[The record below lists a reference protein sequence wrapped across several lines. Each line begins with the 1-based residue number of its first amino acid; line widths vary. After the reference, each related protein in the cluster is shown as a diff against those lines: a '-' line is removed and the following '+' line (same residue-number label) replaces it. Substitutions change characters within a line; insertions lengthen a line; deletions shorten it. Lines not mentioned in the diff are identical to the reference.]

1 MEAQTVDFVIV
12 NDTISEIVYVFMYG
26 VLYISCIIMFTRFT
40 EPSWDCVQAD
50 AGTPVE
56 GANYPQITGY
66 RSGIVGDNPNI
77 QMLGTSRAVSV
88 LKTQIIICQ
97 CCKLDSEQSMIKKEL
112 LLFIGHDFPQHS
124 LPTNLHYDSAL
135 FAFLLWLLKNQHS
148 ANLFFVRPVHFLDFQ
163 HLLAFYG
170 ACHDDLSH
178 FIQCL
183 PLNPFSL

>member
-26 VLYISCIIMFTRFT
+26 VLYISCIIMFTRFA

-97 CCKLDSEQSMIKKEL
+97 CCKLDSEQSVIKKEL

-124 LPTNLHYDSAL
+124 LPTNLHYDPAL
-135 FAFLLWLLKNQHS
+135 FA
-148 ANLFFVRPVHFLDFQ
+148 
-163 HLLAFYG
+163 HLLCCG
-170 ACHDDLSH
+170 
-178 FIQCL
+178 CL
-183 PLNPFSL
+183 KTSTLLIFSLYVLCTSWTFSTYLLSMVLVMMICHTLFSAFL